1 VVRKV
6 KVDFAVKRAAERDD
20 RAGRAGGVGQ
30 VGQVG
35 QVKLDDTLFDV
46 LERTGA
52 ADD

>member
-6 KVDFAVKRAAERDD
+6 GVDFAVKRAAERDD
-20 RAGRAGGVGQ
+20 RAGRVGQ

-52 ADD
+52 DDD

>member
-6 KVDFAVKRAAERDD
+6 GVDFAVKRAAERDD
-20 RAGRAGGVGQ
+20 RAGR

-52 ADD
+52 DDD

>member
-6 KVDFAVKRAAERDD
+6 GVDFAVKRAAERDD
-20 RAGRAGGVGQ
+20 PAGR

-52 ADD
+52 DDD